1 VWIASHGLRIW
12 NASIDEDQFTMTPLT
27 PLTTVPSLD
36 ALVSDPGK
44 VATLPPEAAQALL
57 IGLACLQPLLIQ
69 RALKGSNVLPASP
82 EKFLTVAQV
91 VAQYG
96 VTEQWLYRHK
106 RQLPYSQPSRKVLLF
121 PEDKLRRWFAAR
133 KTS

>member
-1 VWIASHGLRIW
+1 
-12 NASIDEDQFTMTPLT
+12 MTEKLVEILT
-27 PLTTVPSLD
+27 LDSLM
-36 ALVSDPGK
+36 ANPGK
-44 VATLPPEAAQALL
+44 AATLPPEAAQALL
-57 IGLACLQPLLIQ
+57 IRLACLQPLLIQ
-69 RALKGSNVLPASP
+69 RALKGSNVLTASP

-121 PEDKLRRWFAAR
+121 PEERLRKWFAAR
-133 KTS
+133 KTG